1 VFEAS
6 DEDNL
11 LLFFPLPVVDVVGDV
26 VVEDVGYT
34 AVCTPTLVEAV
45 VIPCGL
51 LVNCTTV
58 TPTDPVAAV
67 VTAAV
72 GCMVG
77 TAVGIVPTLAQQT
90 LN

>member
-34 AVCTPTLVEAV
+34 V
-45 VIPCGL
+45 V
-51 LVNCTTV
+51 
-58 TPTDPVAAV
+58 
-67 VTAAV
+67 
-72 GCMVG
+72 
-77 TAVGIVPTLAQQT
+77 
-90 LN
+90 